1 MARYVYLAIILN
13 FIVHFLLLLGT
24 NRLSGFP
31 AGVGWCALG
40 AAIGA
45 AYSGAC
51 LLSELRFLGGIQWR
65 LICLGLMGWTA
76 FGAGA
81 GGWKRCGAFGLLS
94 LALEGL
100 VREMDRGNF
109 WTLPLSVA
117 SVWILCRMAFGGGG
131 VSREYLR
138 MGLRRGDRHMDVT
151 ALRDT
156 GNTLRDP
163 ITGEPVMIV
172 SGAVGSYLTGL
183 TEKELQ
189 NPMETMV
196 SHPIPGLRLI
206 PFRAVGRS
214 GGMLLALPMEGSGL
228 GKKAGK
234 VLVAFDPWGLEGEQ
248 AYQALVGA
256 IR

>member
-1 MARYVYLAIILN
+1 MARHVYLAIILN

-24 NRLSGFP
+24 NRLSCFP
-31 AGVGWCALG
+31 AGVGRCALG

-51 LLSELRFLGGIQWR
+51 LLSKLRFLAAIQCR
-65 LICLGLMGWTA
+65 LLCLGLMGWTA

-81 GGWKRCGAFGLLS
+81 AGWKRCGAFGLLN

-100 VREMDRGNF
+100 VREMDRGSF
-109 WTLPLSVA
+109 WTLPLSA
-117 SVWILCRMAFGGGG
+117 AAVWVLCRMAFGGGN
-131 VSREYLR
+131 REYLR
-138 MGLRRGDRHMDVT
+138 MGLRWGDRQMDVT

-163 ITGEPVMIV
+163 VTGEPVLIV

-183 TEKELQ
+183 TQAQLQ

-196 SHPIPGLRLI
+196 RHPIPGLRLI
-206 PFRAVGRS
+206 PFRAVGKS
-214 GGMLLALPMEGSGL
+214 AGMLLALPMEGSGL
-228 GKKAGK
+228 GRKEGK
-234 VLVAFDPWGLEGEQ
+234 VLVAFDPWGLDREQ
-248 AYQALVGA
+248 GYQALVGSVS
-256 IR
+256 